1 MQKVFRV
8 ISNLL
13 KRNPNLFWFSIRSLL
28 LRQLGQNIHDSF
40 EYIDEKNCESR
51 LGIEIQKTY
60 PLSDLGGVPSTDNRI
75 WASKPIDKRHLFRMI
90 DGRVETFS
98 GKLFTSNGVYVADSS
113 PWNLDRALVR
123 WPMPYPKAFNSKATR
138 VLGPATFLPSQSF
151 YHFLFED
158 LPSLVRVREFRPDVR
173 VCTRTAPASHIKSF
187 LGALGIEV
195 EEIPGRFVIF
205 DDLFFETRGPAL
217 VPQILDVETLR
228 KAFGISPI
236 GEIPSHLVSKDK
248 RLYISRKDRE
258 RIPSNEAE
266 VEALLVGMGFEVVVL
281 DRMSAQEQV
290 DIFIQAKTIVGVHGA
305 GLSNI
310 VWAPPNGTKVLELRR
325 RRQPQTFEILCSL
338 VKADYL
344 SLESDESEDWCID
357 LETLSNLVVSLDS

>member
-1 MQKVFRV
+1 MQKIFTV
-8 ISNLL
+8 ISNLFQ
-13 KRNPNLFWFSIRSLL
+13 RHPNLFWFTIRGLL

-40 EYIDEKNCESR
+40 EYIDEKNCKSN
-51 LGIEIQKTY
+51 LGIEILKTY
-60 PLSDLGGVPSTDNRI
+60 TLNDLGGVPPTDNRI

-123 WPMPYPKAFNSKATR
+123 WPMSYPKAFDSRAKR
-138 VLGPATFLPSQSF
+138 VVGPATFLPSQSF

-158 LPSLVRVREFRPDVR
+158 LPSLIRVRDLRPEVA
-173 VCTRTAPASHIKSF
+173 VYTRASTASHIKSF
-187 LGALGIEV
+187 MGALGIEI
-195 EEIPGRFVIF
+195 EEMSRRFVVF

-228 KAFGISPI
+228 DAFGITSTENNSSGPRSQ
-236 GEIPSHLVSKDK
+236 GRKLF
-248 RLYISRKDRE
+248 ISRKDQNRVP
-258 RIPSNEAE
+258 INESE
-266 VEALLVGMGFEVVVL
+266 VEALMVGLGFEVLVL

-290 DIFIQAKTIVGVHGA
+290 SIFSHAKTIVGVHGA

-310 VWAPPNGTKVLELRR
+310 VWAPSTGTKVLEIRK

-338 VKADYL
+338 IKADYK
-344 SLESDESEDWCID
+344 SLEWDEHGDWSID
-357 LETLSNLVVSLDS
+357 LGQLSTLVVSLDS

>member
-1 MQKVFRV
+1 MQKIFTV

-13 KRNPNLFWFSIRSLL
+13 QRDPNLFWFALRGLL

-40 EYIDEKNCESR
+40 EYIDETNCKSN
-51 LGIEIQKTY
+51 LGIEILKTF
-60 PLSDLGGVPSTDNRI
+60 PLNNLGGVPPVDNRI
-75 WASKPIDKRHLFRMI
+75 WASKPIDKRHLFRMM

-98 GKLFTSNGVYVADSS
+98 SKLFTSNGVYVADSS

-123 WPMPYPKAFNSKATR
+123 WPMSYPKAFASRAKR

-158 LPSLVRVREFRPDVR
+158 LPSLIRVREFRPEVS
-173 VCTRTAPASHIKSF
+173 VYTRASPASHIRSF
-187 LGALGIEV
+187 VGALGIEI
-195 EEIPGRFVIF
+195 EEISRRFVVF

-228 KAFGISPI
+228 DAFGITSVENNSNDPESQ
-236 GEIPSHLVSKDK
+236 GRKLF
-248 RLYISRKDRE
+248 ISRKDQD
-258 RIPSNEAE
+258 RIPINEAE
-266 VEALLVGMGFEVVVL
+266 VEALLVGLGFEVLVL

-290 DIFIQAKTIVGVHGA
+290 SIFSHAKIIVGVHGA

-310 VWAPPNGTKVLELRR
+310 VWAPSTGTKVLEIRR

-338 VKADYL
+338 TNADYR
-344 SLESDESEDWCID
+344 SLEWDEHGDWSID
-357 LETLSNLVVSLDS
+357 LGQLSTLVVSLES